1 MRRFLQY
8 INGVF
13 EEGMGAFE
21 SLDPASGQPWAVMPA
36 AGPQD
41 VERAVRAAHE
51 ALQSPAW
58 GGLNASARGRLLR
71 RLGDMLGEAA
81 PRLAALETRDTGKII
96 RETSGQIAYIAQY
109 YHYYAGLAD
118 KLAGQHV
125 PVDKPDME
133 VFLRREPIGVVAAL
147 VPWNSQLFLAAVKLG
162 PALAAG
168 CTVVLKAAEDAPA
181 PLLEFARLVHEAGFP
196 PGVVNIIT
204 GTGADCGRVLTS
216 HPLVAR
222 VAFTGGPET
231 ARHIVRNTAEN
242 LAYATLELGGK
253 SPVIAFADADLEHV
267 SNAVIAGIFA
277 ASGQSCVAGSRLL
290 VQRPLLAPL
299 LARLCEKAG
308 AIRIGAPDD
317 MATQMGPLATRR
329 QQERARMLVRESVE
343 QGAQLLCGGDVPDGV
358 GGGFYFA
365 PTILF
370 CERADLPCV
379 REEFFAPVLSVL
391 AFDTEEEALALAND
405 SRFGLAAGVFTR
417 DLARAHRL
425 VRGIR
430 AGVVWV
436 NTYRAISPMVPF
448 GGFGE
453 SGLGREGGAEAML
466 DYTRTKSV
474 WLNLSDAPMPD
485 PFVMR

>member
-1 MRRFLQY
+1 MQRFSQY
-8 INGVF
+8 IGGVF
-13 EEGMGAFE
+13 EAGSASFA
-21 SLDPASGQPWAVMPA
+21 SLDPATGQPWALMPE
-36 AGPQD
+36 AGAQD
-41 VERAVRAAHE
+41 VDRAVRAAHA

-58 GGLNASARGRLLR
+58 VGLTATARGRLLH
-71 RLGDMLGEAA
+71 RLGDLLAEAA
-81 PRLAALETRDTGKII
+81 PRLAAIETRDTGKII
-96 RETSGQIAYIAQY
+96 RETTGQIAYIAQY
-109 YHYYAGLAD
+109 HHYYAGLAD
-118 KLAGQHV
+118 KVAGLQV

-181 PLLEFARLVHEAGFP
+181 PLLAFAELVHEAGFP

-204 GTGADCGRVLTS
+204 GPAACGQALTS

-222 VAFTGGPET
+222 IAFTGGPET
-231 ARHIVRNTAEN
+231 ARHILRNSAAN
-242 LAYATLELGGK
+242 LAYVTLELGGK
-253 SPVIAFADADLEHV
+253 SPVIAFADAGIEMV
-267 SNAVIAGIFA
+267 GNAVIAGIFA

-290 VQRPLLAPL
+290 VERPLLAPL
-299 LARLCEKAG
+299 LASLREKAA

-317 MATQMGPLATRR
+317 AQTQMGPLATKR
-329 QQERARMLVRESVE
+329 QQERALALVRQSVAL
-343 QGAQLLCGGDVPDGV
+343 GAELLCGGTVPEGF
-358 GGGFYFA
+358 GNGFYFA
-365 PTILF
+365 PTILL
-370 CERADLPCV
+370 CHSPDLPCV

-405 SRFGLAAGVFTR
+405 SKFGLAAGVFTK

-436 NTYRAISPMVPF
+436 NTYRVISPLVPF

-453 SGLGREGGAEAML
+453 SGLGREGGAESIL
-466 DYTRTKSV
+466 DYLRSKSV
-474 WLNLSDAPMPD
+474 WLNLSDAPLPD

>member
-1 MRRFLQY
+1 MQRFLQY

-13 EEGMGAFE
+13 EEGASSFE
-21 SLDPASGQPWAVMPA
+21 SLDPASGQPWALMPA
-36 AGPQD
+36 AGPAD
-41 VERAVRAAHE
+41 VDRAVRAAHD
-51 ALQSPAW
+51 ALHAPAW
-58 GGLNASARGRLLR
+58 AGLTASARGGLLR
-71 RLGDMLGEAA
+71 RLGDLLSEAA

-96 RETSGQIAYIAQY
+96 RETGGQIAYIAQY

-118 KLAGQHV
+118 KFAGQHV

-147 VPWNSQLFLAAVKLG
+147 VPWNSQLFLSAVKLG

-204 GTGADCGRVLTS
+204 GTGADCGQVLTS

-231 ARHIVRNTAEN
+231 ARHIVRNTADN
-242 LAYATLELGGK
+242 LAYVTLELGGK
-253 SPVIAFADADLEHV
+253 SPVIAFADADLDNV
-267 SNAVIAGIFA
+267 CNAVISGIFA

-299 LARLCEKAG
+299 LARLCEKAA

-317 MATQMGPLATRR
+317 TGTQMGPLATRR
-329 QQERARMLVRESVE
+329 QQSRALALVRESVA
-343 QGAQLLCGGDVPDGV
+343 QGAQLLCGGSVPDGF

-365 PTILF
+365 PTILY
-370 CERADLPCV
+370 CENSDLPCV

-391 AFDTEEEALALAND
+391 AFDTEEEAIAIAND
-405 SRFGLAAGVFTR
+405 SKFGLAAGVFTR

-425 VRGIR
+425 VRSVR

-453 SGLGREGGAEAML
+453 SGLGREGGAEAIL

-474 WLNLSDAPMPD
+474 WLNLSDAPLPD